1 MHFRETRYNEA
12 FLHLIIALDLLLG
25 SKEGSTESVSKRTAI
40 IVFRGLKLDFQGA
53 VKRLKTMYDARS
65 RYVHAGQKVD
75 GRLWEECEKICR
87 EVAIAYVSGIVN
99 QGKGFSHEKWVKQLD
114 VLIAQQDLG
123 VELPSDAM
131 ASAGI
136 SNERRIERF
145 DSGFSDMDRLVL
157 KDENERSRK
166 YRTKE

>member
-1 MHFRETRYNEA
+1 
-12 FLHLIIALDLLLG
+12 
-25 SKEGSTESVSKRTAI
+25 
-40 IVFRGLKLDFQGA
+40 
-53 VKRLKTMYDARS
+53 
-65 RYVHAGQKVD
+65 
-75 GRLWEECEKICR
+75 
-87 EVAIAYVSGIVN
+87 
-99 QGKGFSHEKWVKQLD
+99 
-114 VLIAQQDLG
+114 